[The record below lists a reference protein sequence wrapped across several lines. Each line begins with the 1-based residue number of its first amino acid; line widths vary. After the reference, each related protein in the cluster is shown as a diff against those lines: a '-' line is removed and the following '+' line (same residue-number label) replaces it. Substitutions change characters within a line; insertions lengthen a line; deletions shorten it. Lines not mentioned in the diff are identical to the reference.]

1 MRACLTTGSIMG
13 LKFALS
19 GFVCLAACGIAAG
32 VGNAN
37 PLEGTWQGTYK
48 CGQDRF
54 NVHGG
59 PFEWKLPFSIQDGK
73 ITATREYISLSSQ
86 PAVVEF
92 HGLIQGDGLVEI
104 GVNAG
109 VERAFHPAYH
119 GTYTGRV
126 DGDRI
131 DFQGPMLGKR
141 NVMVRQCELHLSRG

>member
-1 MRACLTTGSIMG
+1 MRGCLATGSIMG
-13 LKFALS
+13 RKFALS
-19 GFVCLAACGIAAG
+19 VFVCLAAYGMVAS

-86 PAVVEF
+86 PAVAEF
-92 HGLIQGDGLVEI
+92 HGLVQGMGWLRSASTRGSCARSI
-104 GVNAG
+104 RPITAPTPAG
-109 VERAFHPAYH
+109 W
-119 GTYTGRV
+119 
-126 DGDRI
+126 
-131 DFQGPMLGKR
+131 
-141 NVMVRQCELHLSRG
+141 MVTE

>member
-1 MRACLTTGSIMG
+1 MG
-13 LKFALS
+13 RKLVIS
-19 GFVCLAACGIAAG
+19 VFVCLAVCGMVTSG
-32 VGNAN
+32 GNAT
-37 PLEGTWQGTYK
+37 PLEGIWQGTYT

-54 NVHGG
+54 DVHGG

-86 PAVVEF
+86 PAVAEF
-92 HGLIQGDGLVEI
+92 NGLIQGDGLVEI

-109 VERAFHPAYH
+109 VERAFRPAYH

-131 DFQGPMLGKR
+131 DVQGPMMGKR
-141 NVMVRQCELHLSRG
+141 NVMVRQCELHLSRE

>member
-1 MRACLTTGSIMG
+1 MRACLATGSIMG
-13 LKFALS
+13 RKFALS
-19 GFVCLAACGIAAG
+19 VFVCLAACGIVAS

-86 PAVVEF
+86 PAVAEF

-141 NVMVRQCELHLSRG
+141 NIMVRQCELHLSHG

>member
-1 MRACLTTGSIMG
+1 MRACVTTGSTMG
-13 LKFALS
+13 SKLALS
-19 GFVCLAACGIAAG
+19 VFVCLAACGIAAN

-48 CGQDRF
+48 CGQHRF
-54 NVHGG
+54 DVHGG

-73 ITATREYISLSSQ
+73 ITATRQYISLSSQ
-86 PAVVEF
+86 PAVAEF
-92 HGLIQGDGLVEI
+92 NGLIQGDGLVEI
-104 GVNAG
+104 GVNGG

-131 DFQGPMLGKR
+131 DVQGPMLSKR
-141 NVMVRQCELHLSRG
+141 NVMVRECELHLSRG

>member
-1 MRACLTTGSIMG
+1 
-13 LKFALS
+13 
-19 GFVCLAACGIAAG
+19 
-32 VGNAN
+32 
-37 PLEGTWQGTYK
+37 
-48 CGQDRF
+48 
-54 NVHGG
+54 VHGG
-59 PFEWKLPFSIQDGK
+59 PFEWKLPFSIQDDR

-86 PAVVEF
+86 PAVAEF

-109 VERAFHPAYH
+109 VVRAFHPAYH

-141 NVMVRQCELHLSRG
+141 NIMVRQCELHLSRE